1 MKKIIAVSILILFV
15 GACAEL
21 VPAPRPRSE
30 GHLKPV
36 TSQPVARAIPKVVE
50 EAPIL
55 PPPQPE
61 PQAERYTVVVNEVPV
76 KELLFA
82 IARDANMNVDINPT
96 IDGVVTLNAVDQT
109 LRQILDRIA
118 NQVAL
123 RYEVK
128 ADTIVVMPDAPFL
141 RSYTVNFL
149 NMSRD
154 TTTTAN
160 VLTQIETDTGG
171 NVLAQGGGGAGAG
184 AGQNNSTTSV
194 TSTSNQ
200 RFWATLIN
208 NVMAIV
214 GEEPQKV
221 SDGGE
226 LPVSKSVIANPETGV
241 LNVLATSIQHQQIR
255 KLLDEVLA
263 SAERQVFVEA
273 TIVEVTLNDRYRSG
287 IDWSAITGE
296 FSIQQSLQAGDLGTA
311 PFFAFTYLGNNFNID
326 IALLKEFGDVQVLSS
341 PKLMV
346 LNNQTAL
353 LKVVDNLVFFTI
365 DVDTN
370 TTQGVVNTT
379 FDTTPHT
386 VPVGVVMSVTPQI
399 NDSGSVMLNVRPTIS
414 RRIADAFDPNPALAT
429 AGVRSAIPVIQT
441 REMESLLKVNSG
453 QIAVLGGLMQ
463 DSTSAQTQGVPGLQD
478 VPAFGELFKHR
489 DNQYSKTELVIFLRP
504 TVITRPNIDGDFVE
518 YRQFLEPEPDLGLPP
533 SLEGTERPCYRNEPG
548 CNPER
553 KCYGAWCR

>member
-1 MKKIIAVSILILFV
+1 MKKIIAVSILLLFV

-36 TSQPVARAIPKVVE
+36 TPQPVTGAIPKVVE
-50 EAPIL
+50 EAPVL
-55 PPPQPE
+55 PPPRPE
-61 PQAERYTVVVNEVPV
+61 PPAERYTVVVNEVPV

-82 IARDANMNVDINPT
+82 IARDANLNVDINPG

-128 ADTIVVMPDAPFL
+128 ADTIVVLPDAPFL
-141 RSYTVNFL
+141 RSYAVNYL
-149 NMSRD
+149 NIARD
-154 TTTTAN
+154 TTSTAD
-160 VLTQIETDTGG
+160 VLTQIDTDTS
-171 NVLAQGGGGAGAG
+171 NVLAQGGGGGGAG
-184 AGQNNSTTSV
+184 AGQNNSTTNV
-194 TSTSNQ
+194 TSISNQ
-200 RFWATLIN
+200 RFWATLVN

-221 SDGGE
+221 SEGGE
-226 LPVSKSVIANPETGV
+226 LPISKSVIASAETGV
-241 LNVLATSIQHQQIR
+241 LTVVATSRQHEQIQR
-255 KLLDEVLA
+255 LLDEVLA
-263 SAERQVFVEA
+263 SAGRQVLVEA
-273 TIVEVTLNDRYRSG
+273 TIVEVALNDRYRSG

-296 FSIQQSLQAGDLGTA
+296 FTIQQSLQAGDLGTA
-311 PFFAFTYLGNNFNID
+311 PFFFFSYLGNDFTLD

-365 DVDTN
+365 DVETN
-370 TTQGVVNTT
+370 TTQGVVSTN

-386 VPVGVVMSVTPQI
+386 VPVGVVVIVTPQV
-399 NDSGSVMLNVRPTIS
+399 NDNGSVMLNVRPTIS
-414 RRIADAFDPNPALAT
+414 RRIADAFDPNPALAQ

-453 QIAVLGGLMQ
+453 QIAILGGLMQ

-504 TVITRPNIDGDFVE
+504 TVITSPSIDGDFVD
-518 YRQFLEPEPDLGLPP
+518 YRRFLEPEPDLGLPP